1 MTEVWIF
8 VFGMLV
14 GIGLWNVAIITYRE
28 LYARREDQNLPRPLL
43 RERGN

>member
-1 MTEVWIF
+1 MTEVWVF

-28 LYARREDQNLPRPLL
+28 LYARRENQDFPRQTF
-43 RERGN
+43 RSGGN